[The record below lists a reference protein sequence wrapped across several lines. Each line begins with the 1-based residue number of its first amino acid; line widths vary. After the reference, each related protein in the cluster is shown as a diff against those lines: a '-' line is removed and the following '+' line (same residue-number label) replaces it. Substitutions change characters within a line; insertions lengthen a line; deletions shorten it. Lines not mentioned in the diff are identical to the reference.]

1 MKIKSNFVLRNIA
14 GTQVA
19 LPLGDSNVNFTGM
32 LTLNETG
39 VLLWHKLE
47 SDCTIEKLADAI
59 TDEYEVAY
67 DEALADVKAFLKRL
81 DDAGCLEA
89 YLQFVSQNKLN

>member
-89 YLQFVSQNKLN
+89 

>member
-47 SDCTIEKLADAI
+47 SDCTIEELADAI

-89 YLQFVSQNKLN
+89 

>member
-1 MKIKSNFVLRNIA
+1 MKIKNNFVLRNIA

-19 LPLGDSNVNFTGM
+19 LPLGDANVNFTGM

-39 VLLWHKLE
+39 VFLWHKLE
-47 SDCTIEKLADAI
+47 SDCTVEELAKSI
-59 TDEYEVAY
+59 TDEYDVSY

-81 DDAGCLEA
+81 DDVGCIEA
-89 YLQFVSQNKLN
+89 